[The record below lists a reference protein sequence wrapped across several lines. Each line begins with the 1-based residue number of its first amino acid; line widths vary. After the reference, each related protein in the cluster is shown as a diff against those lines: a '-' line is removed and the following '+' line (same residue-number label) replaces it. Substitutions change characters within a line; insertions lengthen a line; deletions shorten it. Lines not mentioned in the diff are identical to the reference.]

1 MTRERERPCYLFRQ
15 FIFCVERNVW
25 PPLALH
31 FFHAGCLLRTLV
43 QEQRACTRVGR
54 YNSMIQSIG
63 IVGAV
68 PAGVVCA
75 ASCVVVLIVVL
86 LRRLTSRQQDGQ
98 SSGQTAA
105 LPLPPGPRGAKA
117 VLSLLRGITLG
128 NFHLEAQTWAP
139 PCTPISMCTSRLGS
153 FVSINHPDLV
163 REAFAGRHTESITN
177 DRPETFIGK
186 FLFYGYKDIGF
197 TSITPE
203 WFVQRKMFHS
213 ALRLYGDGVQR
224 FESTVQEE
232 VRRLMEEL
240 EQCLGEDVYIE
251 EHLSFSLLC
260 ILSILLTGE
269 RPAKDSPVP
278 TAIRQLDRAIS
289 TMGTPSVD
297 TLLRFLPWLRLVPGW
312 FRRQCHVT
320 RESRDYLI
328 DTIVSR
334 AQATVSADHPRGI
347 VDALL
352 LAQRAGGLRVTDDHV
367 KGLILDIVVGG
378 YVTSLTSFLSTLIV
392 FLNCPHVVRSIQ
404 AEIDDVIGQKTP
416 TLEYRKD
423 LHYTEATLLEVLRF
437 MRVFPLGL
445 PHLCQK
451 ATEIG
456 GYHIPKGTLLFA
468 NQWHSSRSDVWEK
481 ADSFLPERFL
491 DEKGRLLSADHPTRR
506 NLLPFGVGKRAC
518 PGEKFARSRLFLL
531 VTTLLQRFD
540 FLPPSDGRVIPL
552 DDVPWV
558 QGAVLLPPPFK
569 CRVQRRVT

>member
-1 MTRERERPCYLFRQ
+1 
-15 FIFCVERNVW
+15 
-25 PPLALH
+25 
-31 FFHAGCLLRTLV
+31 
-43 QEQRACTRVGR
+43 
-54 YNSMIQSIG
+54 MIQSIG
-63 IVGAV
+63 IVAAV

-86 LRRLTSRQQDGQ
+86 QRRRLTSRQQDGQ

-139 PCTPISMCTSRLGS
+139 PCTPISMCTSHLGS

-186 FLFYGYKDIGF
+186 FLFYGPKDIAMA
-197 TSITPE
+197 SITPE

-269 RPAKDSPVP
+269 RPTKDSPVP
-278 TAIRQLDRAIS
+278 TAMRQLDRAIS

-320 RESRDYLI
+320 RESRDCLI

-352 LAQRAGGLRVTDDHV
+352 LAQRVGGVRVTDDHV
-367 KGLILDIVVGG
+367 KGLMLDIVVGVFVTVQCKQHLL
-378 YVTSLTSFLSTLIV
+378 VTSHCV
-392 FLNCPHVVRSIQ
+392 Q
-404 AEIDDVIGQKTP
+404 
-416 TLEYRKD
+416 
-423 LHYTEATLLEVLRF
+423 EATLLEVLRF
-437 MRVFPLGL
+437 MRFFPLGL
-445 PHLCQK
+445 PHECQK

-468 NQWHSSRSDVWEK
+468 NQWQCSRSDVWEK

-506 NLLPFGVGKRAC
+506 NLLPFGVGKRTC
-518 PGEKFARSRLFLL
+518 PGETFARSRLFLF